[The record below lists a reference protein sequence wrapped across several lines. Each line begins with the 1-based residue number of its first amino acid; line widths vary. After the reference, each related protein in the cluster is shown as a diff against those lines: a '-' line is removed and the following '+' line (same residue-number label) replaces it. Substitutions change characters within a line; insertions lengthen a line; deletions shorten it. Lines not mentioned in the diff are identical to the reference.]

1 MLEEIRQ
8 QPSALERT
16 LRQELRGVERLRS
29 RFADRKP
36 RLVMLVARGTS
47 DNAAQFG
54 RYLIEIATGIPVSLA
69 APSVYTL
76 YNASPALEDAL
87 VVAISQSGESTDTNF
102 VLERARDRGAFTLG
116 ITNEAESALAKLAD
130 DVILVRAGREKS
142 VAATKTYTGQ
152 LLTMYLLAYALGAP
166 VEIDDLRK
174 LPEWAEAALSLEAE
188 IAERAERYRFMEQA
202 VVVGRGLNYS
212 NAFEFALKLMETCY
226 VVAER
231 FSSADLMHGPIAMVE
246 HSFPSFLFAP
256 SGVTWTGIKQMLE
269 KLHTL
274 KAETLV
280 ITDRGNREVASLAER
295 VVTVPA
301 KLTRRGKLPEDVYT
315 PVPYVIPAQL
325 FAACLAAEKGLDPD
339 QPRTLSKVTRTL

>member
-8 QPSALERT
+8 QPAALART
-16 LRQELRGVERLRS
+16 LAGEIKKVERFKKLMAGKR
-29 RFADRKP
+29 P
-36 RLVMLVARGTS
+36 PLIVLVARGTS

-54 RYLIEIATGIPVSLA
+54 RYLLEVMTGIPVSLA
-69 APSVYTL
+69 APSIFTL
-76 YNASPALEDAL
+76 YNASVDYSGAL
-87 VVAISQSGESTDTNF
+87 VVGISQSGESTDTNL
-102 VLERARDRGAFTLG
+102 VLERARAQGAITIG
-116 ITNEAESALAKLAD
+116 ITNEADSAMARIAEHTF
-130 DVILVRAGREKS
+130 LVRANREKS

-152 LLTMYLLAYALGAP
+152 ILMLYLLAYALGAP
-166 VEIDDLRK
+166 VRIDNLKR
-174 LPEWAEAALSLEAE
+174 LPECVDAALSLEPE
-188 IAERAERYRFMEQA
+188 IRELAERYTYVKQA
-202 VVVGRGLNYS
+202 MVVGRGLNYA
-212 NAFEFALKLMETCY
+212 NAYEFALKLMETCY

-280 ITDRGNREVASLAER
+280 ITDRGNREVASLTER
-295 VVTVPA
+295 VITVPA